1 MGEVYFAIYK
11 SENGLLKEVVAEQVC
26 PPEAAVELI
35 NDAIAANQGE
45 NVSEFEP
52 VGTGWQAYPALAA
65 LLPEGHEVSIEF
77 PDAVYMLP
85 LAEQLANKGDVH
97 VASDVKPVYLRD
109 KVTWKKL
116 PGRE

>member
-1 MGEVYFAIYK
+1 MCIR
-11 SENGLLKEVVAEQVC
+11 
-26 PPEAAVELI
+26 
-35 NDAIAANQGE
+35 DR
-45 NVSEFEP
+45 
-52 VGTGWQAYPALAA
+52 AYPALAA